1 MFYTEGWSFRDSDFK
16 HNARY
21 KVIALEMKSDPTLF
35 QKQSL
40 REVWS
45 VYMTLTMSKIVQNSK
60 KGIFGYSGVA
70 YDLIMLLNNDDNG
83 V

>member
-1 MFYTEGWSFRDSDFK
+1 
-16 HNARY
+16 
-21 KVIALEMKSDPTLF
+21 
-35 QKQSL
+35 
-40 REVWS
+40 
-45 VYMTLTMSKIVQNSK
+45 MSKIVQNSE